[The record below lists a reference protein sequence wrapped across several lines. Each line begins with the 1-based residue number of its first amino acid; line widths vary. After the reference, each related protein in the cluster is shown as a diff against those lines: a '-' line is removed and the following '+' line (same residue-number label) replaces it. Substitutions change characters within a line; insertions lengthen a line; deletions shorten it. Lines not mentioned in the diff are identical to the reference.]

1 MKNSH
6 LSASGKLRRYVS
18 QQRERWRQP
27 GLHWFLLL
35 YLLGLIAVTCIAMLL
50 KTGMKL
56 L

>member
-6 LSASGKLRRYVS
+6 LSVSARLRSYVS
-18 QQRERWRQP
+18 QQCERFRQP
-27 GLHWFLLL
+27 GRHWFLLL
-35 YLLGLIAVTCIAMLL
+35 YLLGLIAVTSIAMLL